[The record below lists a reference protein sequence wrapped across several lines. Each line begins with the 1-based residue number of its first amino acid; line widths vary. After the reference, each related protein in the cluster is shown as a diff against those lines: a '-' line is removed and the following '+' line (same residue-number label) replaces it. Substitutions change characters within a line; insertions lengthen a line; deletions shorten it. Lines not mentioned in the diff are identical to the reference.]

1 MRSPQPDL
9 RMDGVELGI
18 SLKSAFD
25 SHEFGCFGM
34 WSVASL
40 EFDQHAGFLYFS
52 SSLHKTQMGE
62 KPLEVILSSCEKAL
76 ILEPRIYH
84 ISPL

>member
-1 MRSPQPDL
+1 
-9 RMDGVELGI
+9 MDGVEPGI
-18 SLKSAFD
+18 GLKSAFD
-25 SHEFGCFGM
+25 SHDFGCFRM
-34 WSVASL
+34 WSGASL

-52 SSLHKTQMGE
+52 SSLHKTRMGE

>member
-1 MRSPQPDL
+1 
-9 RMDGVELGI
+9 MDGVELGI
-18 SLKSAFD
+18 SLESAFD
-25 SHEFGCFGM
+25 SRDFGCFRM
-34 WSVASL
+34 WSVAAL
-40 EFDQHAGFLYFS
+40 EADQHAAFLYFS

-62 KPLEVILSSCEKAL
+62 KPLEVIPSSCEKAL